1 MSNYIDDVEMLK
13 EYKII
18 RETFDNIKQ
27 DILNKVQEKKLSSNR
42 IDTFDDLFNIFDFQI
57 LFINQI
63 SQTFRGIKE
72 DVGYKEKIINN
83 LIKINKD
90 MCEKMI
96 LNYID
101 KIKRGNALPKGNN
114 NLVIVQKES
123 VIEIKNNRKKNNIGK
138 KNNNGKSQIQLD
150 IDYVLSK
157 NEDIIKK
164 IKQIAEIEYQKRLP
178 KSSSALSLKSKKP
191 IIPSPSITTGP
202 TNLHSSQNLQNISY
216 NYSTNSLQ
224 IYQKPKQV
232 NQLSLNS
239 RSMTPNNRKVVPRLE
254 TLQTNLNNNNVSAMT
269 DRNHS
274 TKKKRNE
281 LITNSNQTTFEA
293 KLLNK
298 YHQILNDYNSQK
310 TEEECLK
317 ETKIKYIESV
327 NQNKKKLEQRKY
339 KYEKKINYYK

>member
-18 RETFDNIKQ
+18 REAFDNIKL
-27 DILNKVQEKKLSSNR
+27 DILNKVQEKNFTNNR
-42 IDTFDDLFNIFDFQI
+42 TDTFDDFFNILDFQI

-101 KIKRGNALPKGNN
+101 KLQRRNAVEKRNS
-114 NLVIVQKES
+114 NLIIAQKEIL
-123 VIEIKNNRKKNNIGK
+123 IEIKSNRKKNNLVK

-157 NEDIIKK
+157 NEDIINK
-164 IKQIAEIEYQKRLP
+164 IKKKAEIEYQKRIP
-178 KSSSALSLKSKKP
+178 KSSSALSLKSKKQ
-191 IIPSPSITTGP
+191 IIPSPGIATGP

-224 IYQKPKQV
+224 IYQKPKQM

-239 RSMTPNNRKVVPRLE
+239 RSMTPNNRKVVPRFE
-254 TLQTNLNNNNVSAMT
+254 TLQTNVNNNVSAMT

-281 LITNSNQTTFEA
+281 LITNSNQTTFET

-327 NQNKKKLEQRKY
+327 NQNKKKLEQRKC
-339 KYEKKINYYK
+339 KYEKKNKLL

>member
-18 RETFDNIKQ
+18 REAFDNIKL
-27 DILNKVQEKKLSSNR
+27 DILNKVQEKNLTNNR
-42 IDTFDDLFNIFDFQI
+42 TNIFDDFFNILDFQI

-101 KIKRGNALPKGNN
+101 KLQRRNAVEKRNS
-114 NLVIVQKES
+114 NLIIAQKEIL
-123 VIEIKNNRKKNNIGK
+123 IEIKSNRKKNNLVK

-157 NEDIIKK
+157 NEDIINK
-164 IKQIAEIEYQKRLP
+164 IKKKAEIEYQKRIP
-178 KSSSALSLKSKKP
+178 KSSRALSLKSKKQ
-191 IIPSPSITTGP
+191 IIPSPGIATGP

-224 IYQKPKQV
+224 IYQKPKQM

-239 RSMTPNNRKVVPRLE
+239 RSMTPNNRKVVPRFE
-254 TLQTNLNNNNVSAMT
+254 TLQTNVNNNVSAMT

-281 LITNSNQTTFEA
+281 LITNSNQTTFET

-327 NQNKKKLEQRKY
+327 NKNKKKLEQRKCKY
-339 KYEKKINYYK
+339 KKKNKLL

>member
-18 RETFDNIKQ
+18 REAFDNIKL
-27 DILNKVQEKKLSSNR
+27 DILNKVQEKNLTNNR
-42 IDTFDDLFNIFDFQI
+42 TDTFDDFFNILDFQI

-101 KIKRGNALPKGNN
+101 KLQRRNAVEKRNS
-114 NLVIVQKES
+114 NLIIAQKEIL
-123 VIEIKNNRKKNNIGK
+123 IEIKSNRKKNNLVK

-157 NEDIIKK
+157 NEDIINK
-164 IKQIAEIEYQKRLP
+164 IKKKAEIEYQKRIP
-178 KSSSALSLKSKKP
+178 KSSRALSLKSKKQ
-191 IIPSPSITTGP
+191 IIPSPGIATGP

-224 IYQKPKQV
+224 IYQKPKQM

-239 RSMTPNNRKVVPRLE
+239 RSMTPNNRKVVPRFE
-254 TLQTNLNNNNVSAMT
+254 TLQTNVNNNVSAIT

-281 LITNSNQTTFEA
+281 LITNSNQTTFET

-327 NQNKKKLEQRKY
+327 NQNKKKLEQIKC
-339 KYEKKINYYK
+339 KYEKKNKLL

>member
-18 RETFDNIKQ
+18 REAFDNIKL
-27 DILNKVQEKKLSSNR
+27 DILNKVQEKNFTNNR
-42 IDTFDDLFNIFDFQI
+42 TDTFDDFFNILDFQI

-101 KIKRGNALPKGNN
+101 KLQRRNAVEKRNS
-114 NLVIVQKES
+114 NLIIAQKEIL
-123 VIEIKNNRKKNNIGK
+123 IEIKSNRKKNNLVK

-157 NEDIIKK
+157 NEDIINK
-164 IKQIAEIEYQKRLP
+164 IKKKAEIEYQKRIP
-178 KSSSALSLKSKKP
+178 KSSRALSLKSKKQ
-191 IIPSPSITTGP
+191 IIPSPGIATGP

-216 NYSTNSLQ
+216 NYSTNFLQ
-224 IYQKPKQV
+224 IYQKPKQM

-239 RSMTPNNRKVVPRLE
+239 RSMTPNNRKVVPRFE
-254 TLQTNLNNNNVSAMT
+254 TLQTNVNNNVSAMT
-269 DRNHS
+269 DRNNS

-281 LITNSNQTTFEA
+281 LITKSKQTTFET
-293 KLLNK
+293 KVLNK

-327 NQNKKKLEQRKY
+327 NQNKKKLEQRKC
-339 KYEKKINYYK
+339 KYEKKNKLL

>member
-18 RETFDNIKQ
+18 REAFDNIKL
-27 DILNKVQEKKLSSNR
+27 DILNKVQEKNLTNNR
-42 IDTFDDLFNIFDFQI
+42 TDTFDDFFNILDFQI

-101 KIKRGNALPKGNN
+101 KLQRRNAVEKRNS
-114 NLVIVQKES
+114 NLIIAQKEIL
-123 VIEIKNNRKKNNIGK
+123 IEIKSNRKKNNLVK

-157 NEDIIKK
+157 NEDIINK
-164 IKQIAEIEYQKRLP
+164 IKKKAEIEYQKRIP
-178 KSSSALSLKSKKP
+178 KSSRALSLKSKKQ
-191 IIPSPSITTGP
+191 IIPSPGIATGP

-224 IYQKPKQV
+224 IYQKPKQM

-239 RSMTPNNRKVVPRLE
+239 RSMTPNNRKVVPRFE
-254 TLQTNLNNNNVSAMT
+254 TLQTNVNNNVSAMT

-281 LITNSNQTTFEA
+281 LITNSNQTTFET

-327 NQNKKKLEQRKY
+327 NQNKKKLEQRKC
-339 KYEKKINYYK
+339 KYEKKNKLL

>member
-18 RETFDNIKQ
+18 REAFDNIKL
-27 DILNKVQEKKLSSNR
+27 DILNKVQEKNLTNNR
-42 IDTFDDLFNIFDFQI
+42 TNIFDDFFNILDFQI

-101 KIKRGNALPKGNN
+101 KLQRRNAVEKRNS
-114 NLVIVQKES
+114 NLIIAQKEIL
-123 VIEIKNNRKKNNIGK
+123 IEIKSNRKKNNLVK

-157 NEDIIKK
+157 NEDIINK
-164 IKQIAEIEYQKRLP
+164 IKKKAVIEYQKRIP
-178 KSSSALSLKSKKP
+178 KSSRALSLKSKKQ
-191 IIPSPSITTGP
+191 IIPSPGIATGP

-224 IYQKPKQV
+224 IYQKPKQM

-239 RSMTPNNRKVVPRLE
+239 RSMTPNNRKVVPRFE
-254 TLQTNLNNNNVSAMT
+254 TLQTNVNNNVSAIT

-281 LITNSNQTTFEA
+281 LITNSNQTTFET

-327 NQNKKKLEQRKY
+327 NQNKKKLEQIKC
-339 KYEKKINYYK
+339 KYEKKNKLL

>member
-1 MSNYIDDVEMLK
+1 MSNYIDDVEMLN

-18 RETFDNIKQ
+18 REAFDNIKL
-27 DILNKVQEKKLSSNR
+27 DILNKVQEKNFTNNR
-42 IDTFDDLFNIFDFQI
+42 TDTFDDFFNILDFQI

-101 KIKRGNALPKGNN
+101 KLQRRNAVEKRNS
-114 NLVIVQKES
+114 NLIIAQKEIL
-123 VIEIKNNRKKNNIGK
+123 IEIKSNRKKNNLVK

-157 NEDIIKK
+157 NEDIINK
-164 IKQIAEIEYQKRLP
+164 IKKKAEIEYQKRIP
-178 KSSSALSLKSKKP
+178 KSSRALSLKSKKQ
-191 IIPSPSITTGP
+191 IIPSPGIATGP

-224 IYQKPKQV
+224 IYQKPKQM

-239 RSMTPNNRKVVPRLE
+239 RSMTPNNRKVVPRFE
-254 TLQTNLNNNNVSAMT
+254 TLQTNVNNNVSAMT

-281 LITNSNQTTFEA
+281 LITNSNQTTFET

-327 NQNKKKLEQRKY
+327 NQNKKKLEQRKC
-339 KYEKKINYYK
+339 KYEKKNKLL

>member
-18 RETFDNIKQ
+18 REAFDNIKL
-27 DILNKVQEKKLSSNR
+27 DILNKVQEKNFTNNR
-42 IDTFDDLFNIFDFQI
+42 TDTFDDFFNILDFQI

-101 KIKRGNALPKGNN
+101 KLQRRNAVEKRNS
-114 NLVIVQKES
+114 NLIIAQKEIL
-123 VIEIKNNRKKNNIGK
+123 IEIKSNRKKNNLVK

-157 NEDIIKK
+157 NEDIINK
-164 IKQIAEIEYQKRLP
+164 IKKKAEIEYQKRIP
-178 KSSSALSLKSKKP
+178 KSSSALSLKSKKQ
-191 IIPSPSITTGP
+191 IIPSPGIATGP

-224 IYQKPKQV
+224 IYQKPKQM

-239 RSMTPNNRKVVPRLE
+239 RSMTPNNRKVVPRFE
-254 TLQTNLNNNNVSAMT
+254 TLQTNVNNNVSAMT

-281 LITNSNQTTFEA
+281 LITNSNQTTFET

-327 NQNKKKLEQRKY
+327 NQNKKKLEQIKC
-339 KYEKKINYYK
+339 KYEKKNKLL

>member
-18 RETFDNIKQ
+18 REAFDNIKL
-27 DILNKVQEKKLSSNR
+27 DILNKVQEKNLTNNR
-42 IDTFDDLFNIFDFQI
+42 TNIFDDFFNILDFQI

-101 KIKRGNALPKGNN
+101 KLQRRNAVEKRNS
-114 NLVIVQKES
+114 NLIIAQKEIL
-123 VIEIKNNRKKNNIGK
+123 IEIKSNRKKNNLVK

-157 NEDIIKK
+157 NEDIINK
-164 IKQIAEIEYQKRLP
+164 IKKKAEIEYQKRIP
-178 KSSSALSLKSKKP
+178 KSSRALSLKSKKQ
-191 IIPSPSITTGP
+191 IIPSPGIATGP

-224 IYQKPKQV
+224 IYQKPKQM

-239 RSMTPNNRKVVPRLE
+239 RSMTPNNRKVVPRFE
-254 TLQTNLNNNNVSAMT
+254 TLQTNVNNNVSAMT

-281 LITNSNQTTFEA
+281 LITNSNQTTFET
-293 KLLNK
+293 KLFNK

-327 NQNKKKLEQRKY
+327 NQNKKKLEQRKC
-339 KYEKKINYYK
+339 KYEKKNKLL

>member
-1 MSNYIDDVEMLK
+1 MSNYIDDVEMLN

-18 RETFDNIKQ
+18 REAFDNIKL
-27 DILNKVQEKKLSSNR
+27 DILNKVQEKNLTNN
-42 IDTFDDLFNIFDFQI
+42 ITDTFDDFFNILDFQI

-101 KIKRGNALPKGNN
+101 KLQRRNAVEKRNS
-114 NLVIVQKES
+114 NLIIAQKEIL
-123 VIEIKNNRKKNNIGK
+123 IEIKSNRKKNNLVK

-157 NEDIIKK
+157 NEDIINK
-164 IKQIAEIEYQKRLP
+164 IKKKAEIEYQKRIP
-178 KSSSALSLKSKKP
+178 KSSSALSLKSKKQ
-191 IIPSPSITTGP
+191 IIPSPGIATGP

-224 IYQKPKQV
+224 IYQKPKQM

-239 RSMTPNNRKVVPRLE
+239 RSMTPNNRKVVPRFE
-254 TLQTNLNNNNVSAMT
+254 TLQTNVNNNVSAMT

-281 LITNSNQTTFEA
+281 LITNSNQTTFET

-327 NQNKKKLEQRKY
+327 NQNKKKLEQIKC
-339 KYEKKINYYK
+339 KYEKKNKLL

>member
-18 RETFDNIKQ
+18 REAFDNIKL
-27 DILNKVQEKKLSSNR
+27 DILNKVQEKNLTNNR
-42 IDTFDDLFNIFDFQI
+42 TNIFDDFFNILDFQI

-101 KIKRGNALPKGNN
+101 KLQRRNAVEKRNS
-114 NLVIVQKES
+114 NLIIAQKEIL
-123 VIEIKNNRKKNNIGK
+123 IEIKSNRKKNNLVK

-157 NEDIIKK
+157 NEDIINK
-164 IKQIAEIEYQKRLP
+164 IKKKAVIEYQKRIP
-178 KSSSALSLKSKKP
+178 KSSSALSLKSKKQ
-191 IIPSPSITTGP
+191 IIPSPGIATGP

-224 IYQKPKQV
+224 IYQKPKQM

-239 RSMTPNNRKVVPRLE
+239 RSMTPNNRKVVPRFE
-254 TLQTNLNNNNVSAMT
+254 TLQTNVNNNVSAIT

-281 LITNSNQTTFEA
+281 LITNSNQTTFET

-327 NQNKKKLEQRKY
+327 NQNKKKLEQIKC
-339 KYEKKINYYK
+339 KYEKKNKLL

>member
-18 RETFDNIKQ
+18 REAFDNIKL
-27 DILNKVQEKKLSSNR
+27 DILNKVQEKNLTNNR
-42 IDTFDDLFNIFDFQI
+42 TDTFDDFFNILDFQI

-101 KIKRGNALPKGNN
+101 KLQRRNAVEKRNS
-114 NLVIVQKES
+114 NLIIAQKEIL
-123 VIEIKNNRKKNNIGK
+123 IEIKSNRKKNNLVK

-157 NEDIIKK
+157 NEDIINK
-164 IKQIAEIEYQKRLP
+164 IKKKAEIEYQKRIP
-178 KSSSALSLKSKKP
+178 KSSRALSLKSKKQ
-191 IIPSPSITTGP
+191 IIPSPGIATGP

-224 IYQKPKQV
+224 IYQKPKQM

-239 RSMTPNNRKVVPRLE
+239 RSMTPNNRKVVPRFE
-254 TLQTNLNNNNVSAMT
+254 TLQTNVNNNVSAMT

-281 LITNSNQTTFEA
+281 LITNSNQTTFET

-327 NQNKKKLEQRKY
+327 NQNKKKLEQIKC
-339 KYEKKINYYK
+339 KYEKINYYK

>member
-1 MSNYIDDVEMLK
+1 
-13 EYKII
+13 
-18 RETFDNIKQ
+18 
-27 DILNKVQEKKLSSNR
+27 
-42 IDTFDDLFNIFDFQI
+42 
-57 LFINQI
+57 
-63 SQTFRGIKE
+63 
-72 DVGYKEKIINN
+72 
-83 LIKINKD
+83 

-101 KIKRGNALPKGNN
+101 KLQRRNAVEKRNS
-114 NLVIVQKES
+114 NLIIAQKEIL
-123 VIEIKNNRKKNNIGK
+123 IEIKSNRKKNNLVK

-157 NEDIIKK
+157 NEDIINK
-164 IKQIAEIEYQKRLP
+164 IKKKAVIEYQKRIP
-178 KSSSALSLKSKKP
+178 KSSSALSLKSKKQ
-191 IIPSPSITTGP
+191 IIPSPGIATGP

-224 IYQKPKQV
+224 IYQKPKQM

-239 RSMTPNNRKVVPRLE
+239 RSMTPNNRKVVPRFE
-254 TLQTNLNNNNVSAMT
+254 TLQTNVNNNVSAMT

-281 LITNSNQTTFEA
+281 LITNSNQTTFET

-327 NQNKKKLEQRKY
+327 NQNKKKLEQIKC
-339 KYEKKINYYK
+339 KYEKKNKLL

>member
-18 RETFDNIKQ
+18 REAFDNIKL
-27 DILNKVQEKKLSSNR
+27 DILNKVQEKNLTNNR
-42 IDTFDDLFNIFDFQI
+42 TDTFDDFFNILDFQI

-72 DVGYKEKIINN
+72 DVEYKEKIINN

-101 KIKRGNALPKGNN
+101 KLQRRNAVEKRNS
-114 NLVIVQKES
+114 NLIIAQKEIL
-123 VIEIKNNRKKNNIGK
+123 IEIKSNRKKNNLVK

-157 NEDIIKK
+157 NEDIINK
-164 IKQIAEIEYQKRLP
+164 IKKKAEIEYQKRIP
-178 KSSSALSLKSKKP
+178 KSSSALSLKSKKQ
-191 IIPSPSITTGP
+191 IIPSPGIATGP

-224 IYQKPKQV
+224 IYQKPKQM

-239 RSMTPNNRKVVPRLE
+239 RSMTPNNRKVVPRFE
-254 TLQTNLNNNNVSAMT
+254 TLQTNVNNNVSAMT

-281 LITNSNQTTFEA
+281 LITNSNQTTFET

-327 NQNKKKLEQRKY
+327 NQNKKKLEQRKC
-339 KYEKKINYYK
+339 KYEKKNKLL

>member
-18 RETFDNIKQ
+18 REAFDNIKL
-27 DILNKVQEKKLSSNR
+27 DILNKVQEKNLTNNR
-42 IDTFDDLFNIFDFQI
+42 TDTFDDFFNILDFQI

-101 KIKRGNALPKGNN
+101 KLQRRNAVEKRNS
-114 NLVIVQKES
+114 NLIIAQKEIL
-123 VIEIKNNRKKNNIGK
+123 IEIKSNRKKNNLVK

-157 NEDIIKK
+157 NEDIINK
-164 IKQIAEIEYQKRLP
+164 IKKKAEIEYQKRIP
-178 KSSSALSLKSKKP
+178 KSSRALSLKSKKQ
-191 IIPSPSITTGP
+191 IIPSPGIATGP

-224 IYQKPKQV
+224 IYQKPKQM

-239 RSMTPNNRKVVPRLE
+239 RSMTPNNRKVVPRFE
-254 TLQTNLNNNNVSAMT
+254 TLQTNVNNNVSAMT

-281 LITNSNQTTFEA
+281 LITNSNQTTFET

-327 NQNKKKLEQRKY
+327 NQNKKKLEQIKC
-339 KYEKKINYYK
+339 KYEKKNKLL

>member
-18 RETFDNIKQ
+18 REAFDNIKL
-27 DILNKVQEKKLSSNR
+27 DILNKVQEKNLTNNR
-42 IDTFDDLFNIFDFQI
+42 TDTFDDFFNILDFQI

-72 DVGYKEKIINN
+72 DVEYKEKIINN

-101 KIKRGNALPKGNN
+101 KLQRRNAVEKRNS
-114 NLVIVQKES
+114 NLIIAQKEIL
-123 VIEIKNNRKKNNIGK
+123 IEIKSNRKKNNLVK

-157 NEDIIKK
+157 NEDIINK
-164 IKQIAEIEYQKRLP
+164 IKKKAEIEYQKRIP
-178 KSSSALSLKSKKP
+178 KSSSALSLKSKKQ
-191 IIPSPSITTGP
+191 IIPSPGIATGP

-224 IYQKPKQV
+224 IYQKPKQM

-239 RSMTPNNRKVVPRLE
+239 RSMTPNNRKVVPRFE
-254 TLQTNLNNNNVSAMT
+254 TLQTNVNNNVSAMT

-281 LITNSNQTTFEA
+281 LITNSNQTTFET

-327 NQNKKKLEQRKY
+327 NQNKKKLEQIKC
-339 KYEKKINYYK
+339 KYEKKNKLL

>member
-1 MSNYIDDVEMLK
+1 MSNDNIDDVEMLK

-18 RETFDNIKQ
+18 RETFDSVKL
-27 DILNKVQEKKLSSNR
+27 DVLNKIKEKNTRYDS
-42 IDTFDDLFNIFDFQI
+42 FDDLFNILDFQI
-57 LFINQI
+57 LFVNQI

-83 LIKINKD
+83 LVKINKD

-101 KIKRGNALPKGNN
+101 KIQRGSLSKDYN
-114 NLVIVQKES
+114 NLTIVKKEN
-123 VIEIKNNRKKNNIGK
+123 EIQIKSNKRKNNTNKKYNNVR
-138 KNNNGKSQIQLD
+138 SQIQLD

-164 IKQIAEIEYQKRLP
+164 IKQKAELESQRKIP
-178 KSSSALSLKSKKP
+178 KSSSALSLKNKKQ
-191 IIPSPSITTGP
+191 IIPSIATNQ

-224 IYQKPKQV
+224 IYKKPKQIDP
-232 NQLSLNS
+232 LSLNS
-239 RSMTPNNRKVVPRLE
+239 RSMTPNNRKLIPKLE
-254 TLQTNLNNNNVSAMT
+254 TLQTNDNNNVSVMT

-274 TKKKRNE
+274 IKKKRNDS
-281 LITNSNQTTFEA
+281 NSNHMTFEA
-293 KLLNK
+293 RLLTK

-327 NQNKKKLEQRKY
+327 NQNKKKMEHLKS
-339 KYEKKINYYK
+339 KYERKINHYK